1 MTVPEERDRLAVL
14 ESEMAAEFPG
24 FRIVPKE
31 TSRFQRAIHRAIAIL
46 TLGGNRSY
54 LTGYHTT
61 MGRRIYVTGGW
72 ENMSR
77 DRRWLLL
84 RHERVHMRQFRRF
97 TFVGMTFLYLLIPL
111 PLGLAYFRA
120 RFEKEAYA
128 ETIRGSAE
136 LYGEDHVRDPAFRED
151 IIGEFTG
158 PGYGWMWP
166 FRRAMER
173 WYDGVLAGLA
183 PLV

>member
-1 MTVPEERDRLAVL
+1 MTVPEVRDRLAVL
-14 ESEMAAEFPG
+14 LDELAEEFPG
-24 FRIVPKE
+24 FRVVSKAS
-31 TSRFQRAIHRAIAIL
+31 SRSQRAIHRLVAVI
-46 TLGGNRSY
+46 TFGGNRSY
-54 LTGYHTT
+54 LDGYHTT
-61 MGRRIYVTGGW
+61 IGRRVYVTSGW
-72 ENMSR
+72 EEMSR

-97 TFVGMTFLYLLIPL
+97 TFPGMTLLYLLVPL

-128 ETIRGSAE
+128 ETIRGAAE
-136 LYGEDHVRDPAFRED
+136 LYGADHVRHPAFRQD
-151 IIGEFTG
+151 IIGEFVG

-173 WYDGVLAGLA
+173 WYDGVLARLA
-183 PLV
+183 

>member
-1 MTVPEERDRLAVL
+1 MTDPEVRDRLAVL
-14 ESEMAAEFPG
+14 LDEMAVEFPG
-24 FRIVPKE
+24 FRVIPKE
-31 TSRFQRAIHRAIAIL
+31 TARSQRVIHKLIAVV

-54 LTGYHTT
+54 LDGYHTT
-61 MGRRIYVTGGW
+61 IGRRIYVTGGW
-72 ENMSR
+72 EAMAR

-97 TFVGMTFLYLLIPL
+97 TFAGMTLLYLLIPL

-136 LYGEDHVRDPAFRED
+136 LYGADHVRSPEFRQD

-173 WYDGVLAGLA
+173 WYDRVLAQ
-183 PLV
+183 LV

>member
-1 MTVPEERDRLAVL
+1 MTVPEVRDRLAVL
-14 ESEMAAEFPG
+14 LDEMAAEFPG
-24 FRIVPKE
+24 FRVVPKAS
-31 TSRFQRAIHRAIAIL
+31 SRAQRAIHRFIAVI
-46 TLGGNRSY
+46 TFGGNRSY
-54 LTGYHTT
+54 LDGYHTT
-61 MGRRIYVTGGW
+61 IGRRIYVTSGW
-72 ENMSR
+72 EEMSR

-97 TFVGMTFLYLLIPL
+97 TFVGMTLLYLLIPL

-136 LYGEDHVRDPAFRED
+136 LYGVDHVRDASFRDD
-151 IIGEFTG
+151 IISEFTG

-166 FRRAMER
+166 FRGAMVR
-173 WYDGVLAGLA
+173 WYDSILAGLA
-183 PLV
+183 S